1 MKRYSLFIF
10 CVLLC
15 LSLAACKKPVGSTPY
30 ESTDSYVSSDVES
43 DEQGGSLESDS
54 SQLPQGDNSNSTTK
68 GTTSKNTT
76 TKSGSDNEV
85 VLDWGEPEPTVVTDS
100 KGSTVTDKNGDAV
113 TVTTTTTTT
122 VTTTTTTKPTQQEEV
137 KGVSLPKEGYRP
149 DGNLELGTVTID
161 KNNKVAMVIKNTTK
175 KWESDQTSYFE
186 YTCYDKNGKTLCTE
200 KLPFGRINAGKSV
213 TVQFTIP
220 KDTEKVELTKY
231 VAEFWSDG
239 WK

>member
-54 SQLPQGDNSNSTTK
+54 SQLPQGDSSNSTTK

-100 KGSTVTDKNGDAV
+100 KGSTVTDKNGKSFDIPADSV
-113 TVTTTTTTT
+113 ILST
-122 VTTTTTTKPTQQEEV
+122 
-137 KGVSLPKEGYRP
+137 GYRP
-149 DGNLELGTVTID
+149 APLAEKAKHVHIVGDASKVGNLRTVIWGAWD
-161 KNNKVAMVIKNTTK
+161 VAM
-175 KWESDQTSYFE
+175 
-186 YTCYDKNGKTLCTE
+186 
-200 KLPFGRINAGKSV
+200 KL
-213 TVQFTIP
+213 
-220 KDTEKVELTKY
+220 
-231 VAEFWSDG
+231 
-239 WK
+239 